1 MLRFALQR
9 GLFERH
15 KLLFA
20 LMLTNKIL
28 VSAGKVKPQDVDILL
43 KGGGALDITSVCMDL
58 GRVAISNRKGYH
70 ETINVHVRRNKSC
83 TNFVYACSMCLLQRR
98 RQGKGWG
105 RGLFADAA
113 AVISIVP

>member
-1 MLRFALQR
+1 LFCRLSPCALQR

-43 KGGGALDITSVCMDL
+43 KGGGALDITSVGVL
-58 GRVAISNRKGYH
+58 
-70 ETINVHVRRNKSC
+70 
-83 TNFVYACSMCLLQRR
+83 
-98 RQGKGWG
+98 
-105 RGLFADAA
+105 
-113 AVISIVP
+113 ISIITHA

>member
-1 MLRFALQR
+1 LFWCLQSCALQR

-43 KGGGALDITSVCMDL
+43 KGGGALDITSVSVLAMHNHPW
-58 GRVAISNRKGYH
+58 VAIGGLP
-70 ETINVHVRRNKSC
+70 TVALNVA
-83 TNFVYACSMCLLQRR
+83 TMYATSVCSIALCRVSLHWLRW
-98 RQGKGWG
+98 K
-105 RGLFADAA
+105 L
-113 AVISIVP
+113 